1 MAFPR
6 YDAPHGLGPAGAA
19 PAHPVRQALA
29 SAEGLVRT
37 RGGRS
42 ASAAVVLA
50 ALLAGTAAAAPPDP
64 LSPLLSQARAA
75 VREQPG
81 MWTGASVARGE
92 RAVVVGAPRRLVAE
106 VARLAGRADR
116 TVTRVWGEHG
126 GAVILVPRTEE
137 QAAALAA
144 PAVVGGLAAVAT
156 GDRVIVQPAAFARL
170 SAIGRQ
176 VVVTHELTHVA
187 ASGPRA
193 VPMWLLEGFADYVG
207 YLDSGLP
214 VHVVAAE
221 LAAELA
227 ADPRAGGGAGAEGA
241 PQAGAEPG
249 AAPGTESAGTES
261 AGTES
266 AGTESAGTES
276 AGTESAGTES
286 AGTESAGTESAGTES
301 AGTESAGTGAG
312 PAAGTPLARLPE
324 PADFAAR
331 PAQAY
336 EEAWLACRYIAAR
349 FGERRLVALYRAAL
363 REDADAALRNVLGL
377 TTAEL
382 TRLWRSSVRAELARS

>member
-1 MAFPR
+1 MS
-6 YDAPHGLGPAGAA
+6 G
-19 PAHPVRQALA
+19 
-29 SAEGLVRT
+29 
-37 RGGRS
+37 
-42 ASAAVVLA
+42 AVVLA
-50 ALLAGTAAAAPPDP
+50 ALLAGSAAAAPPDP
-64 LSPLLSQARAA
+64 LSPLLSRARAA

-92 RAVVVGAPRRLVAE
+92 HAVVVGAPRRLVTE
-106 VARLAGRADR
+106 IARLAGRADR
-116 TVTRVWGEHG
+116 TVTRVWGAHG
-126 GAVILVPRTEE
+126 GAVVLVPRTEE
-137 QAAALAA
+137 QAALLAA

-214 VHVVAAE
+214 VHAVAAE
-221 LAAELA
+221 LAADL
-227 ADPRAGGGAGAEGA
+227 RAGGGAGADADRE
-241 PQAGAEPG
+241 
-249 AAPGTESAGTES
+249 
-261 AGTES
+261 
-266 AGTESAGTES
+266 
-276 AGTESAGTES
+276 
-286 AGTESAGTESAGTES
+286 
-301 AGTESAGTGAG
+301 AGTGAG
-312 PAAGTPLARLPE
+312 TGAGAPLARLPE

-336 EEAWLACRYIAAR
+336 EEAWLACRYVAAR

-363 REDADAALRNVLGL
+363 REDADTALRNVLGL

-382 TRLWRSSVRAELARS
+382 TRLWRSSVRAELARP

>member
-29 SAEGLVRT
+29 SAEGPVRT

-42 ASAAVVLA
+42 ASVAVVLA

-137 QAAALAA
+137 QAAVLAA

-241 PQAGAEPG
+241 PQAGTEAG
-249 AAPGTESAGTES
+249 TTPGTE
-261 AGTES
+261 
-266 AGTESAGTES
+266 
-276 AGTESAGTES
+276 
-286 AGTESAGTESAGTES
+286 
-301 AGTESAGTGAG
+301 AGTGASTG
-312 PAAGTPLARLPE
+312 AGAAAGTPLARLPE

>member
-1 MAFPR
+1 MS
-6 YDAPHGLGPAGAA
+6 
-19 PAHPVRQALA
+19 VAL
-29 SAEGLVRT
+29 
-37 RGGRS
+37 
-42 ASAAVVLA
+42 VLA
-50 ALLAGTAAAAPPDP
+50 ALLAGSAAAAPPDP
-64 LSPLLSQARAA
+64 LSPLLSRARAA

-92 RAVVVGAPRRLVAE
+92 HTVVVGAPRRLVAE
-106 VARLAGRADR
+106 IARLAGRADR
-116 TVTRVWGEHG
+116 TVTRVWGAHG
-126 GAVILVPRTEE
+126 GAVVLVPRTEE
-137 QAAALAA
+137 QAALLAA

-170 SAIGRQ
+170 SAVGRQ

-214 VHVVAAE
+214 VHTVAAE
-221 LAAELA
+221 LAADL
-227 ADPRAGGGAGAEGA
+227 RAGGGAGAEADREAGTA
-241 PQAGAEPG
+241 ADTAADTVAGA
-249 AAPGTESAGTES
+249 
-261 AGTES
+261 
-266 AGTESAGTES
+266 
-276 AGTESAGTES
+276 
-286 AGTESAGTESAGTES
+286 
-301 AGTESAGTGAG
+301 
-312 PAAGTPLARLPE
+312 PLARLPE

-363 REDADAALRNVLGL
+363 SEDADTALRNVLGL

>member
-1 MAFPR
+1 MAV
-6 YDAPHGLGPAGAA
+6 A
-19 PAHPVRQALA
+19 
-29 SAEGLVRT
+29 
-37 RGGRS
+37 
-42 ASAAVVLA
+42 LA

-64 LSPLLSQARAA
+64 LSPLLSRARAA

-92 RAVVVGAPRRLVAE
+92 HAVVVGAPRRLVAE
-106 VARLAGRADR
+106 IARLAGRADR

-126 GAVILVPRTEE
+126 GAVVLVPRTEE
-137 QAAALAA
+137 QAALLAA

-170 SAIGRQ
+170 SAAGRQ

-214 VHVVAAE
+214 VHTI
-221 LAAELA
+221 AAELA
-227 ADPRAGGGAGAEGA
+227 ADLRAGGGAGAEA
-241 PQAGAEPG
+241 DTAVGAE
-249 AAPGTESAGTES
+249 
-261 AGTES
+261 
-266 AGTESAGTES
+266 
-276 AGTESAGTES
+276 
-286 AGTESAGTESAGTES
+286 
-301 AGTESAGTGAG
+301 AGTGAG
-312 PAAGTPLARLPE
+312 PAAGTAADTAAGAPLARLPE

-363 REDADAALRNVLGL
+363 REDADAALRDVLGL